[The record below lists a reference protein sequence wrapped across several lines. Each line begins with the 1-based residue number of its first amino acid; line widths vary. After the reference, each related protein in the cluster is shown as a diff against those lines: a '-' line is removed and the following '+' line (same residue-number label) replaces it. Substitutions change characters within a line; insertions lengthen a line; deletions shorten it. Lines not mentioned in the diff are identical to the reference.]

1 MKLEA
6 KDAALLCK
14 LHGVGLPQLII
25 KWDPSGRGDL
35 GELSRGQVEAEFAIP
50 VAGSGDP

>member
-1 MKLEA
+1 MQLEA

-14 LHGVGLPQLII
+14 LQGAGLPQLI
-25 KWDPSGRGDL
+25 KLDPSGRGDL
-35 GELSRGQVEAEFAIP
+35 GVLSRGQVGAEFAIP